1 MPQISLYIDE
11 PTLKQ
16 VERAARKQK
25 TSLSKWVVEQLKAR
39 IEPAYPDDYGELFG
53 SIQDGS
59 FSEPDE
65 LSLSG
70 DIGRETL

>member
-16 VERAARKQK
+16 VERAAKKQK

-39 IEPAYPDDYGELFG
+39 LEPVYPDDYETLFG
-53 SIQDGS
+53 SIDDES
-59 FSEPDE
+59 FVEPDE
-65 LSLSG
+65 LSFSG
-70 DIGRETL
+70 DMKREPL